1 MFKHSIDICPDNTE
15 ELARR
20 LDSLTE
26 TGAEIVQVVWQPR
39 RVEREDQAGA
49 FDTSGSFAI
58 IWRSNA
64 MLDAVALD
72 ERSRPEETA
81 FVA

>member
-1 MFKHSIDICPDNTE
+1 MFRHAIDICPDDAE

-26 TGAEIVQVVWQPR
+26 AGAEIVTVTWQPQR
-39 RVEREDQAGA
+39 ANPEDQVAA
-49 FDTSGSFAI
+49 FDPSGSFLI
-58 IWRSNA
+58 ISRKNA
-64 MLDAVALD
+64 MVEAVALD
-72 ERSRPEETA
+72 DRAAGSA